1 MSRVLKNLRVMHRG
15 PKIKTL
21 FKTRILI
28 VKQII
33 PNLKILHLD
42 KGAIVNFDN
51 FWTNLSDSVQ
61 CLVHAWVVMILLSE
75 EFIFV
80 WKPKT
85 SKLEHQRH
93 YQAMGSKPKDQF
105 DLEHYL
111 YFLNKIQLL
120 INCAKLRQSV
130 WNWMARMR
138 RRCQAKT
145 NNTSNIP
152 RGFGGLTSYVNRIID
167 FKSDWD

>member
-1 MSRVLKNLRVMHRG
+1 MNK
-15 PKIKTL
+15 
-21 FKTRILI
+21 F
-28 VKQII
+28 
-33 PNLKILHLD
+33 
-42 KGAIVNFDN
+42 
-51 FWTNLSDSVQ
+51 LSNSVQ
-61 CLVHAWVVMILLSE
+61 CLVHVWVALILLSE

-80 WKPKT
+80 WK

-120 INCAKLRQSV
+120 IDCAKFRQSV
-130 WNWMARMR
+130 WNWMERMR

-145 NNTSNIP
+145 NNTSNVVRLPQVAI
-152 RGFGGLTSYVNRIID
+152 FKEGLGSHLLCQKNQR
-167 FKSDWD
+167 FQERLRLKSFVDGAADC